1 MKYRSHNRIITAFHW
16 YDIMV
21 ISLLMKGEFGMRL
34 DSSFYNKYVELFD
47 SYMCKI
53 FGTDIEKTEA
63 ICSFENRGF
72 FRLEYKYYPHN
83 YRIVIENDIT
93 LFDISI
99 FDDEQASNSLQ
110 RICKFKNHLSTECI
124 EEAINLLKAV
134 LLKNEFNFYFY
145 KDGKLYRKNA
155 EGKGSGKTATGRGT

>member
-1 MKYRSHNRIITAFHW
+1 
-16 YDIMV
+16 MV

-110 RICKFKNHLSTECI
+110 QKEIK
-124 EEAINLLKAV
+124 
-134 LLKNEFNFYFY
+134 
-145 KDGKLYRKNA
+145 
-155 EGKGSGKTATGRGT
+155 

>member
-1 MKYRSHNRIITAFHW
+1 
-16 YDIMV
+16 
-21 ISLLMKGEFGMRL
+21 MKGEFGMRL

-83 YRIVIENDIT
+83 YRIVIENDEQV
-93 LFDISI
+93 LKSMQLV
-99 FDDEQASNSLQ
+99 DDYSYYESSNV
-110 RICKFKNHLSTECI
+110 R
-124 EEAINLLKAV
+124 AYLK
-134 LLKNEFNFYFY
+134 
-145 KDGKLYRKNA
+145 
-155 EGKGSGKTATGRGT
+155 TGTPNNK

>member
-1 MKYRSHNRIITAFHW
+1 
-16 YDIMV
+16 MV

-124 EEAINLLKAV
+124 EEAINLLKSV
-134 LLKNEFNFYFY
+134 LLKNEFNFYFH
-145 KDGKLYRKNA
+145 KDGKLYKKNA
-155 EGKGSGKTATGRGT
+155 EGIKRVKDIKELLNEREKRCK

>member
-1 MKYRSHNRIITAFHW
+1 
-16 YDIMV
+16 
-21 ISLLMKGEFGMRL
+21 MKGEFGMRL

-83 YRIVIENDIT
+83 YRIVIENEIRTFDIT
-93 LFDISI
+93 I
-99 FDDEQASNSLQ
+99 FDVEQASNSLS
-110 RICKFKNHLSTECI
+110 RIYKFKNQLGTEYI
-124 EEAINLLKAV
+124 GMLRV
-134 LLKNEFNFYFY
+134 
-145 KDGKLYRKNA
+145 
-155 EGKGSGKTATGRGT
+155 

>member
-1 MKYRSHNRIITAFHW
+1 MKYRSHNRIIPAFHW

-63 ICSFENRGF
+63 ICSFENRVF
-72 FRLEYKYYPHN
+72 L
-83 YRIVIENDIT
+83 D
-93 LFDISI
+93 
-99 FDDEQASNSLQ
+99 
-110 RICKFKNHLSTECI
+110 
-124 EEAINLLKAV
+124 
-134 LLKNEFNFYFY
+134 
-145 KDGKLYRKNA
+145 
-155 EGKGSGKTATGRGT
+155 